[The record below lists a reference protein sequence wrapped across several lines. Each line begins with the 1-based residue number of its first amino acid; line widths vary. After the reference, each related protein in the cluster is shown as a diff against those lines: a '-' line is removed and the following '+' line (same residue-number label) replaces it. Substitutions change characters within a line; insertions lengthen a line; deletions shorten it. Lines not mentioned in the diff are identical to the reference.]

1 MEKRFLNCQL
11 GAYGFHDDK
20 IFHEKLFNDAYSG
33 EQNKLL
39 VLTSASYFSCSC
51 NFDFSYPLSSA

>member
-20 IFHEKLFNDAYSG
+20 IFHEKLFNDA
-33 EQNKLL
+33 
-39 VLTSASYFSCSC
+39 
-51 NFDFSYPLSSA
+51 